1 VIVVRIVQ
9 AIFRHASILC
19 LGAALLMVG
28 KPAHACEETAALP
41 ESLQVAW
48 ISPLTQTVKDQE
60 WIEVVRVRDLRGW
73 IRTQGID
80 ATGGERV
87 LQAPGMLQRGEA
99 AIAGDYKI
107 TIFDVQRSWLCRPV
121 TDITPDTEIN
131 GVGACE
137 TSQQSPLTRKVS
149 PGFTGCGYS
158 LDTHASVRGLDVY
171 RIQWA
176 SASSWG
182 FCVLP
187 LDRFLTGA

>member
-1 VIVVRIVQ
+1 MIVVRIVQ
-9 AIFRHASILC
+9 AIFRTPC
-19 LGAALLMVG
+19 LLGIGAVLLMLSS
-28 KPAHACEETAALP
+28 PAEACEETAAVP
-41 ESLQVAW
+41 EALQVAW

-73 IRTQGID
+73 IRTHDID
-80 ATGGERV
+80 DANAERV
-87 LQAPGMLQRGEA
+87 LQALGMLQRGESTV
-99 AIAGDYKI
+99 AGDYKI

-121 TDITPDTEIN
+121 TDLTPGTEIN

-137 TSQQSPLTRKVS
+137 TSQQSSINRRVS
-149 PGFTGCGYS
+149 SGFTGCGYS

-176 SASSWG
+176 DASSWG

-187 LDRFLTGA
+187 LDRFLMGA